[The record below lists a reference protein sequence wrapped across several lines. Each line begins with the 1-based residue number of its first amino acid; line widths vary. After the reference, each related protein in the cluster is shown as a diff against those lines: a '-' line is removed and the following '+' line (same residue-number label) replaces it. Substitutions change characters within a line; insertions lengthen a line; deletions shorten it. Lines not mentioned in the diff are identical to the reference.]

1 MMRLPWIA
9 GFVLV
14 IVTATLLGTAGAP
27 AQGADN
33 ETCLVCHR
41 SPQESSKPG
50 QKDPFYIHPELFA
63 RSVHGGFTCDTCHQG
78 YTAGPH
84 DPAAMK
90 GVDESLLKI
99 AGELQKKRGK
109 GAIALASCV
118 TCHYEIFQDYSQSV
132 HGVALLEKGVK
143 DAPYCLDCHG
153 PPHTLMAKESPASR
167 NFYTN
172 IPATCA
178 SCHGNSEIILKYRLN
193 TNVVPTY
200 RDSFH
205 GKKLIL
211 GSSDVAVCSSCHGA
225 HKVVDPRSPAFM
237 EGLANRCGQCHEGA
251 SPKFA
256 TAFAHIPATQTSE
269 KIVHWAERFFAVL
282 TGGVI
287 LGLVTHIGLDLASQ
301 VRIRRRRK
309 NKKRK

>member
-1 MMRLPWIA
+1 MRFPRVA
-9 GFVLV
+9 GFALG
-14 IVTATLLGTAGAP
+14 IVVGSLLGVAGAP
-27 AQGADN
+27 AQAADN
-33 ETCLVCHR
+33 DTCLVCHR
-41 SPQESSKPG
+41 SPLESSKPG
-50 QKDPFYIHPELFA
+50 ETGPFYIDPEALA
-63 RSVHGGFTCDTCHQG
+63 RSVHGGLTCDTCHQG
-78 YTAGPH
+78 FTAGPH
-84 DPAAMK
+84 ETGALQ
-90 GVDESLLKI
+90 GVDESLRKV

-109 GAIALASCV
+109 GGVALASCV
-118 TCHYEIFQDYSQSV
+118 TCHYESFQDYSQSV
-132 HGVALLEKGVK
+132 HGVALFDKGVK

-153 PPHTLMAKESPASR
+153 PPHTLMPKESPASR
-167 NFYTN
+167 DFYTN
-172 IPATCA
+172 IPTTCA

-200 RDSFH
+200 QESFH

-225 HKVVDPRSPAFM
+225 HKVVDPQSPAFT
-237 EGLANRCGQCHEGA
+237 EGLAMRCGQCHEGA

-256 TAFAHIPATQTSE
+256 TAFAHIPATETSQ

-301 VRIRRRRK
+301 VRIRQRRK
-309 NKKRK
+309 KGKK